1 MNTSTPHYDVF
12 ISSKSEDYPFAEE
25 VYDFLI
31 SNGLSVFFAD
41 RELPRIGDDEYSE
54 EIDKALD
61 ATDHM
66 LVVFSKTEH
75 LFSKWVKHEWSSFC
89 NDLKDNLRNGNLL
102 LLTSQNIIKNH
113 KRDIP
118 TSLRH
123 HQALLLDDY
132 QRSILNYL
140 PSIAPIPA
148 ISTMADSWT
157 KAEKCNPSGAFLM
170 PVEDSFFLEE
180 HGPVACGEVWRG
192 SIGVNEKVEI
202 IGKGGKCVGTTVGGI
217 EMKRKLF
224 DRCVAGDRAGVLL
237 SNVKSMKLACGDFIV
252 SPETISCHDS
262 FVAEVYVLSKE
273 EGGLLTAIEPDNVYD
288 FCLGPCRTSCAV
300 VQRIMAGTCMKI
312 GVGLSESIPIEPGFK
327 FVIQA
332 FDKEVAYGIVM
343 EISDEE
349 ISNEDLMEFSSNLP
363 EDFLMPVENTLYVED
378 VGIVAIGICRRGRL
392 KLFNRVDVVGAGN
405 VSYTRVKT
413 IAINGRTKRECKTGD
428 NVALLLEENPD
439 LKITRGYFI
448 ASPGTVENH
457 KSFTA
462 RIRMFKRE
470 EGGGRYLKP
479 DGRYDFLI
487 GVKEFPGRTLW
498 GRTCFI
504 PEIGPGQIGRADI
517 ELNGYAAMLVG
528 MRIEVR
534 RKNHTIGIGEI
545 TVIND

>member
-1 MNTSTPHYDVF
+1 MTPTKPHYDVF

-25 VYDFLI
+25 VYNFLF

-41 RELPRIGDDEYSE
+41 KELPKIGDDEYSD

-66 LVVFSKTEH
+66 LVIFSKTEH

-102 LLTSQNIIKNH
+102 LLTRQDIIKNH

-132 QRSILNYL
+132 QRSILDYL
-140 PSIAPIPA
+140 PSVSPKP
-148 ISTMADSWT
+148 TPMDTWN
-157 KAEKCNPSGAFLM
+157 KVEKCSPSGGFLM
-170 PVEDSFFLEE
+170 PVEDAYFLEE
-180 HGPVACGEVWRG
+180 RGSVACGVVWRG

-202 IGKGGKCVGTTVGGI
+202 LGKEGKCIRTTVTGI
-217 EMKRKLF
+217 ETMRRLVA
-224 DRCVAGDRAGVLL
+224 RCEAGDKVQTLFRNTG
-237 SNVKSMKLACGDFIV
+237 NIKLCGGDFVV

-273 EGGLLTAIEPDNVYD
+273 EGGLLSAIEPDNVYD

-300 VQRIMAGTCMKI
+300 AQRIMAGTSMKI
-312 GVGLSESIPIEPGFK
+312 DVDLSESIPIEPGFK

-332 FDKEVAYGIVM
+332 FDKEVAYGKVV
-343 EISDEE
+343 EIADEE
-349 ISNEDLMEFSSNLP
+349 ISNEDLMEFSGNLP
-363 EDFLMPVENTLYVED
+363 EDFLMPVENTLYVEN
-378 VGIVAIGICRRGRL
+378 VGVVAIGICRRGRL
-392 KLFNRVDVVGAGN
+392 ERSNWVDVVGAGN
-405 VSYTRVKT
+405 VSKTMVET
-413 IAINGRTKRECKTGD
+413 IAINGRTKRECKQGD

-457 KSFTA
+457 KKFTA
-462 RIRMFKRE
+462 RIRMLTRE
-470 EGGGRYLKP
+470 EGGCYLKP

-487 GVKEFPGRTLW
+487 GVREFPGRTLW
-498 GRTCFI
+498 GRTYFI
-504 PEIGPGQIGRADI
+504 PAIGPGQIGRADI
-517 ELNGYAAMLVG
+517 ELNDYAAMLIG